1 MSKYKFLDGKV
12 ALITGCSRGIGKS
25 ILKSFASNGADIWA
39 CTRKQSDEF
48 NTFLDHLRNESGVK
62 INTLHFDLSSETE
75 IKENLK
81 QLYTGNQRVD
91 ILVNNAGISHGGF
104 IQMTSLNQIK
114 SVFEINFFS
123 QILITQIVAK
133 IMLRQKKGCIIN
145 IASVAGLDANMGNIA
160 YGSSKAALIYAT
172 KTMAKEFAPFIRVNA
187 IAPGLTETA
196 MAEEMEKNA
205 MDNMVR
211 SSSLKRLADPA
222 EIAEVALFLAS
233 DQSSFINGQIIRVDG
248 GI

>member
-1 MSKYKFLDGKV
+1 MSKSKFLDGKV
-12 ALITGCSRGIGKS
+12 ALITGCNRGIGKS
-25 ILKSFASNGADIWA
+25 ILKSFALNGAAIWA
-39 CTRKQSDEF
+39 CTRKQSDEY
-48 NTFLDHLRNESGVK
+48 NTYLDNLRNESGVR
-62 INTLHFDLSSETE
+62 INTLNFDLSSETE
-75 IKENLK
+75 IRENLK
-81 QLYTGNQRVD
+81 QLYSGNQRVD

-123 QILITQIVAK
+123 QILITQIIAK
-133 IMLRQKKGCIIN
+133 IMLRQKKGSIIN
-145 IASVAGLDANMGNIA
+145 IASVAGLDANVGNIA

-187 IAPGLTETA
+187 IAPGLTETE
-196 MAEEMEKNA
+196 MAKEMEKNA
-205 MDNMVR
+205 MENMVR
-211 SSSLKRLADPA
+211 SSSMNRLADPA